1 MVPRRFL
8 ILVIGA
14 MLMLRFKPGQVWTYH
29 TRPGEEDSR
38 LLVVKVEP
46 HDKLGTIVHIR
57 VEGVAQKNPH
67 APEGVSSV
75 IHHMPFAAEAI
86 SKSVIELTASDVPV
100 PTSFEEGYG
109 IWKEAFDQGKAGV
122 FTITVAESITF
133 CEGILNKARAEPGA
147 AADRP
152 RE

>member
-1 MVPRRFL
+1 
-8 ILVIGA
+8 
-14 MLMLRFKPGQVWTYH
+14 MLMSRFKPGQVWIYH

-38 LLVVKVEP
+38 LMVIKVEP

-57 VEGVAQKNPH
+57 VEGVAQTNPH
-67 APEGVSSV
+67 APLGVSRV
-75 IHHMPFAAEAI
+75 INHMPFAAEAI
-86 SKSVIELTASDVPV
+86 GKSVIELTASDVPV

-109 IWKEAFDQGKAGV
+109 FWKEAFDKGKAGV
-122 FTITVAESITF
+122 FTITVAESITL
-133 CEGILNKARAEPGA
+133 CEGILNKAQAEPGA